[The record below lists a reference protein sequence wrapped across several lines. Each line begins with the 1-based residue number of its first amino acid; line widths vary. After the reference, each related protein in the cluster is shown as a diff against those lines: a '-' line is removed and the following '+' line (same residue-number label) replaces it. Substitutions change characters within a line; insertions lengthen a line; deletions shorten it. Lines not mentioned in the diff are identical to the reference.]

1 MIRRLKTKYGVF
13 LSILVLFSIV
23 VTLSYSAFIF
33 STGKYRSTELLIS
46 KLNYG
51 ITITEDKTNLSSI
64 SGSKVTVPKGS
75 ITYYNIVISSINK
88 IDSKYTLAYKTS
100 SNAVVKYTDRTPWNT
115 SGYIKGYD
123 ENTYSKRI
131 RVVIDNSSSTT
142 SSTVDF
148 AVYGGYTF
156 NTYASIEL
164 NSGYVT
170 VTGPY
175 TEELAS
181 ISNRLVDIVEND
193 TGCVTSDKDTC
204 LYGGDNIKN
213 YVQYP
218 TNEDKTKNIWRI
230 LGSYIIDGETVT
242 KMIKVDTVT
251 NLDNLY
257 NTLTDNKSI
266 ILSTNKF
273 NCFSSTCNTSDYTN
287 IGILTNYEYNQIGG
301 NNSYLQSLNPFLVK
315 TENGFNEVTDNGIN
329 EGVTSS
335 NLKPVVYIQTE
346 VQTSGSGSL
355 DDPYILTPSSDI
367 NLVAYTLNGESTT
380 KTYAEL
386 LTTNVVKDVT
396 CKNGTVAKWD
406 NVTSSINLSSIK
418 TPDYCTIDF
427 TDGYTVTLTA
437 TNGTVNPS
445 NVSVGYNGSAKFT
458 VTPNTGFKAEL
469 ETNTCGGTLSGNTYI
484 ISNITSNKK
493 CTITFKPNSP
503 TLLSQILADNP
514 TRSTRSNN
522 NNGTND
528 FATLLTATTTGTL
541 FTSTESIAGG
551 TLKEV
556 YYYAGNTTNNWV
568 KFANLYWRIIRTNY
582 DESIRLLYVGTSPDT
597 TSGNIGTS
605 KFNTSIKSPKYVGY
619 KYGEDTSLDTIRN
632 NTTDSTIKTTIDTW
646 YKNNLINYTKFLS
659 TSAVYCNDRS
669 LGTGQTYSASSSSS
683 FNFAPYYRMD
693 YDTKGA
699 KANPSYN
706 CRDIR
711 DAFSVNNT
719 SAKLDFPIGL
729 MTADEIA
736 FAGGVASVKMNTP
749 YAWFIS
755 NSAGTQVS
763 SYWWSLSPSGW
774 NGYGSVAW
782 FWHSNNAILGYN
794 YIDCTFAVRPA
805 ISLKSCNLISGGDG
819 SANNPYVINTDGSTC

>member
-13 LSILVLFSIV
+13 LSILVLFSVV

-33 STGKYRSTELLIS
+33 STDKYRSTELLIS

-100 SNAVVKYTDRTPWNT
+100 SSAVVKYTDRTPWNT

-131 RVVIDNSSSTT
+131 RVVIDNSSSTS

-193 TGCVTSDKDTC
+193 TGCVTSESSTC

-273 NCFSSTCNTSDYTN
+273 NCFSNTCNTSDYTN
-287 IGILTNYEYNQIGG
+287 VGILTNYEYNQIGG

-346 VQTSGSGSL
+346 VQTSGSGSIS
-355 DDPYILTPSSDI
+355 DPYTLTPSSDI
-367 NLVAYTLNGESTT
+367 NLVAYTLNGQSTT

-458 VTPNTGFKAEL
+458 VTPNDGFKAEL
-469 ETNTCGGTLSGNTYI
+469 ETNTCGGTLSGNIYT
-484 ISNITSNKK
+484 ISNITGNKT

-551 TLKEV
+551 TLKQV

-605 KFNTSIKSPKYVGY
+605 KFNTSINSPKYVGY

>member
-1 MIRRLKTKYGVF
+1 MIKRLKTKYGVF

-33 STGKYRSTELLIS
+33 STDKYRSTELLIS

-100 SNAVVKYTDRTPWNT
+100 SSAVVKYTDRTPWNT

-131 RVVIDNSSSTT
+131 RVVIDNSSSTS

-193 TGCVTSDKDTC
+193 TGCVTSESSTC
-204 LYGGDNIKN
+204 LYGGDSIKN

-346 VQTSGSGSL
+346 VQTSGSGTSG
-355 DDPYILTPSSDI
+355 DPYTLTPSSDI
-367 NLVAYTLNGESTT
+367 NLVAYTLNGQSTT

-386 LTTNVVKDVT
+386 LTTNVVKNVT
-396 CKNGTVAKWD
+396 CKNGSVAEWNYEKEAI
-406 NVTSSINLSSIK
+406 VISKIK
-418 TPDYCTIDF
+418 TPDYCTINF
-427 TDGYTVTLTA
+427 GDGYTVTLTA
-437 TNGTVNPS
+437 TNGTVSPS
-445 NVSVGYNGSAKFT
+445 SQVTGYNGSVSFT
-458 VTPNTGFKAEL
+458 VSPNSSFKAEL
-469 ETNTCGGTLSGNTYI
+469 ETNTCGGILSGNTYT
-484 ISNITSNKK
+484 ISNITGNKT
-493 CTITFKPNSP
+493 CTISFRSLP
-503 TLLSQILADNP
+503 TLYDQILADNP
-514 TRSTRSNN
+514 TRRTRTTFTEFFTEN
-522 NNGTND
+522 
-528 FATLLTATTTGTL
+528 TTGTL
-541 FTSTESIAGG
+541 FTATESIAGS
-551 TLKEV
+551 TPKKV

-568 KFANLYWRIIRTNY
+568 KFANLYWRIIRTNH
-582 DESIRLLYVGTSPDT
+582 DGSIRLLYSGTNHNT
-597 TSGNIGTS
+597 TEGYIGIS
-605 KFNTSIKSPKYVGY
+605 AFNTSYNSPVYVGY
-619 KYGEDTSLDTIRN
+619 KYGTSIGSNRQ
-632 NTTDSTIKTTIDTW
+632 NTNDSTIKKYVDNW
-646 YKNNLINYTKFLS
+646 YNNNLSSYSKYIS
-659 TSAVYCNDRS
+659 TEAVYCNDRELEPGQEYS
-669 LGTGQTYSASSSSS
+669 DNPFNYAPTGRYST
-683 FNFAPYYRMD
+683 
-693 YDTKGA
+693 TKT
-699 KANPSYN
+699 PTYN
-706 CRDIR
+706 CTNIK
-711 DAFSVNNT
+711 DAFSGNNGE
-719 SAKLDFPIGL
+719 AKLTYSIGL
-729 MTADEIA
+729 MTIDEIVY
-736 FAGGVASVKMNTP
+736 AGENS
-749 YAWFIS
+749 YAWYYL
-755 NSAGTQVS
+755 NSAGESITGS
-763 SYWWSLSPSGW
+763 TLWWTLSPTWYMGGNSSVW
-774 NGYGSVAW
+774 KVYGS
-782 FWHSNNAILGYN
+782 SNSGKNPGSLDIIIVGNPLG
-794 YIDCTFAVRPA
+794 VRPA
-805 ISLKSCNLISGGDG
+805 ISLKSCTLYSTGDG
-819 SANNPYVINTDGSTC
+819 SVSDPYTIKETTSGC

>member
-1 MIRRLKTKYGVF
+1 MIKRLKTKYGVF
-13 LSILVLFSIV
+13 LSILVLFSVV

-88 IDSKYTLAYKTS
+88 IDSKYTLAYKTDS
-100 SNAVVKYTDRTPWNT
+100 SAVVKYTDRTPWNT

-131 RVVIDNSSSTT
+131 RVVIDNSSSTS

-164 NSGYVT
+164 SSGYVT

-193 TGCVTSDKDTC
+193 TGCVTSESSTC
-204 LYGGDNIKN
+204 LYGGDSIKN

-218 TNEDKTKNIWRI
+218 INEDKSKNIWRI

-346 VQTSGSGSL
+346 VQTSGSGTSE
-355 DDPYILTPSSDI
+355 DPYTLTPSSDI
-367 NLVAYTLNGESTT
+367 NLIAYTLNGQSTT

-386 LTTNVVKDVT
+386 LTTNVVKNVT
-396 CKNGTVAKWD
+396 CKNGSTTIWD
-406 NVTSSINLSSIK
+406 YDNNYLTFTSIK
-418 TPDYCTIDF
+418 VPDYCTIDF
-427 TDGYTVTLTA
+427 TDGYIVTLTA
-437 TNGTVNPS
+437 TNGI
-445 NVSVGYNGSAKFT
+445 VSPTSQAVGSGGSASFT
-458 VTPNTGFKAEL
+458 VTPNDGYKLEL
-469 ETNTCGGTLSGNTYI
+469 ESSTCDGTLSGNKYT
-484 ISNITSNKK
+484 ISNITSNKT
-493 CTITFKPNSP
+493 CTITFKPNIP
-503 TLLSQILADNP
+503 TLYDKLLADKT
-514 TRSTRSNN
+514 TRPGARTDFSKVLTDNN
-522 NNGTND
+522 TN
-528 FATLLTATTTGTL
+528 TLY
-541 FTSTESIAGG
+541 TSTEDSK
-551 TLKEV
+551 TV
-556 YYYAGNTTNNWV
+556 YYFAGNALDNWV
-568 KFANLYWRIIRTNY
+568 KFGKNASNQDLYWRIIRTNS
-582 DESIRLLYVGTSPDT
+582 DGGVRLLYHGTST
-597 TSGNIGTS
+597 TATDAYIGTS
-605 KFNTSIKSPKYVGY
+605 AFNSSYNNIAYVSY
-619 KYGEDTSLDTIRN
+619 MYGNLGSVASARE
-632 NTTDSTIKTTIDTW
+632 NTTDSTIKTIIDNW
-646 YKNNLINYTKFLS
+646 YKDNLNTNYGKYLS
-659 TSAVYCNDRS
+659 TTAVYCNDRS
-669 LGTGQTYSASSSSS
+669 TSNNENFGASTRI
-683 FNFAPYYRMD
+683 FTN
-693 YDTKGA
+693 
-699 KANPSYN
+699 KAPSYDCATTEDKFTVDSSTGN
-706 CRDIR
+706 G
-711 DAFSVNNT
+711 
-719 SAKLDFPIGL
+719 KLTYPIAL
-729 MTADEIA
+729 MTADEVR
-736 FAGGVASVKMNTP
+736 FAGGVHGRNAPTWYYYNSANGSSTGSTLWWLLSPGTWNGNGIYASVFHMVGSDYPGYLN
-749 YAWFIS
+749 YNAVY
-755 NSAGTQVS
+755 SADG
-763 SYWWSLSPSGW
+763 
-774 NGYGSVAW
+774 
-782 FWHSNNAILGYN
+782 
-794 YIDCTFAVRPA
+794 VRPA
-805 ISLKSCNLISGGDG
+805 ISLKSCIKYSTGNG
-819 SANNPYVINTDGSTC
+819 SANNPYTILETSSGC